1 MERLGARKSRSKR
14 QGDWVR
20 LSMCAN
26 LIRFE
31 LLKSEFRLLQIL
43 SKEIQMTV
51 QIEFAQWVI
60 DSILEDGDD
69 DAAAQVV
76 IMELGSSVSS
86 EL

>member
-1 MERLGARKSRSKR
+1 
-14 QGDWVR
+14 
-20 LSMCAN
+20 MCAN